1 MSDVTSPG
9 VEVRVRE
16 ANTALRRRSR
26 ATGFAA
32 VATLAVAALATQ
44 PACGPSLPD
53 QGLILTVR
61 PLAVRVDVTTPLV
74 PETDPEAAPRAQALP
89 FEGVTLTPFVVGPE
103 GPVDVATLDPLWIAC
118 PSGPSQVPPQCIL
131 GAVASADSPRR
142 VEDLPACETPSFDT
156 FDPDAI
162 PTPQGLCRLAGSATA
177 TLTVPLDTNILSG
190 GSVEVTLITGVPGG
204 STTTECAETLL
215 AGDPQVPED
224 CVLVAS
230 RVRVGPLERL
240 YTLAMDFGLELPPG
254 VEIPPEDEIPDFD
267 RHPRISRFEVGEI
280 PESLEPAATLTAVE
294 RGGVVSV
301 SELGT
306 LLRIEAEAPESD
318 LQTYPVPSSGGPAGE
333 RTEAYDGAW
342 LRTWG
347 SLLAGG
353 SEDPSSFNEY
363 TYAQGGRDELETPPG
378 DRAAVYFVLRDG
390 RGGVDW
396 WWFFVEQAP

>member
-1 MSDVTSPG
+1 MSDLTTPRA
-9 VEVRVRE
+9 EVSARLASTLRRLAVDVR
-16 ANTALRRRSR
+16 ATTLTALVLGSL
-26 ATGFAA
+26 T
-32 VATLAVAALATQ
+32 TL
-44 PACGPSLPD
+44 PGCGPSLPD

-74 PETDPEAAPRAQALP
+74 PETDPDAAPRAQALP

-118 PSGPSQVPPQCIL
+118 ASGPSQVPPQCIL
-131 GAVASADSPRR
+131 EAAASADSPRR
-142 VEDLPACETPSFDT
+142 VEDLPACETPSFDD

-177 TLTVPLDTNILSG
+177 AFTVPLDTNILSG

-204 STTTECAETLL
+204 TSTKECAETLL
-215 AGDPQVPED
+215 SGDPQVPED

-230 RVRVGPLERL
+230 RVRIGPLERL
-240 YTLAMDFGLELPPG
+240 YALATDFGLELPPG

-267 RHPRISRFEVGEI
+267 RHPRITRFEVGEI
-280 PESLEPAATLTAVE
+280 PESLEPALALTAVE

-301 SELGT
+301 SELDT

-318 LQTYPVPSSGGPAGE
+318 LQTYPVPSSGGPPGE
-333 RTEAYDGAW
+333 RTEAFDGAW

-353 SEDPSSFNEY
+353 SEDPASFNEY
-363 TYAQGGRDELETPPG
+363 TYAQGGRDEVEMPPG
-378 DRAAVYFVLRDG
+378 GRAAVYFVLRDG